1 MLAAPVGG
9 ALLIGV
15 AAWIAMTC
23 LSVGLVVGGNGVVNG
38 VGSGVVSSGV
48 VSSGVVIG
56 GIVVGVVNGA
66 VGFVGVVGVVIA
78 GDGRDGGVIDAT
90 AVLIVGAAVEV
101 APSSSNKKAS
111 CLVLIVLSGGR
122 TM

>member
-9 ALLIGV
+9 ALLNGV

-38 VGSGVVSSGV
+38 VVSGVVR
-48 VSSGVVIG
+48 SGVVIG
-56 GIVVGVVNGA
+56 GIVVGVVT
-66 VGFVGVVGVVIA
+66 GVVGVVV
-78 GDGRDGGVIDAT
+78 GGGGGGVAGA
-90 AVLIVGAAVEV
+90 AVGLNVGAAVEV

-111 CLVLIVLSGGR
+111 CLLLMVLSGGR

>member
-15 AAWIAMTC
+15 AAWIAMIC

-38 VGSGVVSSGV
+38 VGSGV

>member
-1 MLAAPVGG
+1 
-9 ALLIGV
+9 
-15 AAWIAMTC
+15 MTC

>member
-23 LSVGLVVGGNGVVNG
+23 LSVVVGGNGVVNG

-48 VSSGVVIG
+48 VIG
-56 GIVVGVVNGA
+56 GIVVGVVNGV
-66 VGFVGVVGVVIA
+66 VGFVGVVGVVGVVIG
-78 GDGRDGGVIDAT
+78 GDGRDGSVIGAT
-90 AVLIVGAAVEV
+90 VVLIVGAAVDV

>member
-23 LSVGLVVGGNGVVNG
+23 LSVVVGGNGVVNG
-38 VGSGVVSSGV
+38 VGSGVV
-48 VSSGVVIG
+48 IG
-56 GIVVGVVNGA
+56 GIVVGVVNGV
-66 VGFVGVVGVVIA
+66 VGFVGVVGVVIG
-78 GDGRDGGVIDAT
+78 GDGRDGSVIGAT
-90 AVLIVGAAVEV
+90 VVLIVGAAVDV